1 MSIGRQCRDV
11 STDRTQNDT
20 VTKSQRDR
28 IPTDKI
34 PSEQITSLYRND

>member
-1 MSIGRQCRDV
+1 MSTGRLSRDV
-11 STDRTQNDT
+11 STDRTLNDT
-20 VTKSQRDR
+20 VTKFLREQ